1 MLFDLNENGSGS
13 GRMIISRDLS
23 NSTISNTNPITLNFS
38 APIDR
43 TNSLTTFNQVDTGT
57 PLQLKMGW
65 LLGYRF
71 PQYINNTV
79 HVSECQYDTQN
90 PRYIYLFV
98 DDYNHNSHNSLV
110 AAFNS
115 SLLSK
120 HILARISLKQGDN
133 NLSSNDYGL
142 ASASPTRSYFGPVD
156 IQKLK
161 IQLLDDY
168 GRIIDMNNMDISI
181 AINLDCLVD
190 N

>member
-1 MLFDLNENGSGS
+1 M
-13 GRMIISRDLS
+13 
-23 NSTISNTNPITLNFS
+23 
-38 APIDR
+38 DR
-43 TNSLTTFNQVDTGT
+43 TNSLTTFNQVDNEHLFNLNDGFLDTT
-57 PLQLKMGW
+57 S
-65 LLGYRF
+65 
-71 PQYINNTV
+71 QYVNNTV
-79 HVSECQYDTQN
+79 YVSEGQYDTQN
-90 PRYIYLFV
+90 PRYIYLVV
-98 DDYNHNSHNSLV
+98 DDYNHILTIPV

-168 GRIIDMNNMDISI
+168 GRIVDMNNMDISI